1 MSSLPPQLPKIFS
14 REFFLNLCPK
24 YYLSLSAPKKANMIV
39 KGGEYFFLVLPIF
52 KMRKV
57 VIKMADDLLTVE
69 TLCQKLQV
77 SENTAYQLL
86 KSGQLKGF
94 KVGRMWR
101 IPQSSLDSYVAKQLS
116 GKVVTKNELTSVF

>member
-1 MSSLPPQLPKIFS
+1 
-14 REFFLNLCPK
+14 
-24 YYLSLSAPKKANMIV
+24 MIV
-39 KGGEYFFLVLPIF
+39 KGGENFFLVLSMF
-52 KMRKV
+52 KMRKG

-101 IPQSSLDSYVAKQLS
+101 IPQSSLDSYVVNKLA
-116 GKVVTKNELTSVF
+116 GKDVSKNVC

>member
-1 MSSLPPQLPKIFS
+1 MIIIINYHPLFATP
-14 REFFLNLCPK
+14 FFTTNIVQK
-24 YYLSLSAPKKANMIV
+24 FYLSVSASKKANLLLN
-39 KGGEYFFLVLPIF
+39 GGENFFLVLPMF
-52 KMRKV
+52 KIRKGV
-57 VIKMADDLLTVE
+57 LKMADDLLTVD

-101 IPQSSLDSYVAKQLS
+101 IPQSSLDSYVVNQLS
-116 GKVVTKNELTSVF
+116 GKVVIQNGCQ